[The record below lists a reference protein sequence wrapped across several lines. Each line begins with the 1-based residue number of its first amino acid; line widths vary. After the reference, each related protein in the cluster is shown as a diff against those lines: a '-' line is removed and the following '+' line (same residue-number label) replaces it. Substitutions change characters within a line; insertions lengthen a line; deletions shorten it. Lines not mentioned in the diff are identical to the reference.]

1 MLVKQESFK
10 KPFLAVNTGSRLLLL
25 LCFLMLGAGGR
36 TLPHLSVVVLC
47 LFPWPKSCRG
57 VVVYMLGWLVMTH
70 DDDTILFSS
79 FLYYISL
86 QLIVIRNTTKFL
98 KVSLLSNFGLNYMLH
113 FCMYFSDGFISRP
126 FRYLIQKVNDGVIES
141 SANG

>member
-1 MLVKQESFK
+1 MSTLYAQSAFMYMLVNHDSFK

-25 LCFLMLGAGGR
+25 VCFLMLGAGGR

-79 FLYYISL
+79 FLYYL
-86 QLIVIRNTTKFL
+86 FATNRNKKYD
-98 KVSLLSNFGLNYMLH
+98 KVPQSIITF
-113 FCMYFSDGFISRP
+113 
-126 FRYLIQKVNDGVIES
+126 
-141 SANG
+141 